1 MESVSKKKTLIGTVT
16 SNKMDKSCV
25 VTISRKFKH
34 ARYGKF
40 ITRSRSFMAHDEAN
54 QVQVGDV
61 VEIIETRPLSKCKTW
76 RVTKVV
82 KKNELPL

>member
-61 VEIIETRPLSKCKTW
+61 VEIIETRPLSKGKTW